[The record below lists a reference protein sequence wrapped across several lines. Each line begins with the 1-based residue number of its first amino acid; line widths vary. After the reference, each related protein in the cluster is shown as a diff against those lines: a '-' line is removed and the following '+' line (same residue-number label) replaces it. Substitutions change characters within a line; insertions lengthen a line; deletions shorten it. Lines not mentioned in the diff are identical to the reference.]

1 LGQLWQR
8 NDHFFLVF
16 EISKCTG
23 IVGMV
28 DMVGVVG
35 IGMVGGV
42 GIGFGVGI
50 VKIVGMVRILEMP
63 VLKLRVTGIEL
74 HVLVQGTGNFQIRG
88 HQSFEF
94 FWTGQ
99 QHIWAMIEIQWYIIA
114 LRMKRKIS
122 RGQW

>member
-1 LGQLWQR
+1 MVGG
-8 NDHFFLVF
+8 VG
-16 EISKCTG
+16 ISFGVGIVK

-28 DMVGVVG
+28 RILEMPVLKLVGVVG
-35 IGMVGGV
+35 IGMVG
-42 GIGFGVGI
+42 GVGI

-88 HQSFEF
+88 HQSFQF